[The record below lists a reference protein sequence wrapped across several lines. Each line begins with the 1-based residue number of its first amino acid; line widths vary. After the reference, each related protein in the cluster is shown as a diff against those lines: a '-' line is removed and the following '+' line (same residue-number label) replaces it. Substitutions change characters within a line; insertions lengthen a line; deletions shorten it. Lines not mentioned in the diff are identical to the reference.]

1 MQVFRNCP
9 TLFYIV
15 HLACH
20 DRLTLG
26 CTIECKVATPIPTFF
41 TVATSCQIGS
51 KKHWGTGENSA
62 LSPTRRRLMPHE
74 CSVPDVHKG
83 RIVLGNVFGEWASGS
98 RQNLPLEYFFPGAH
112 KRSRPYLVFCIS
124 QKRKTSSTEATCLGT
139 HPPSSK

>member
-15 HLACH
+15 HLAFH

-26 CTIECKVATPIPTFF
+26 CTIACKVATPIPTYF

-62 LSPTRRRLMPHE
+62 LSPTRPRLMPHE

-98 RQNLPLEYFFPGAH
+98 RQNLPLNIFFQGLTRGAV
-112 KRSRPYLVFCIS
+112 RISSFVF
-124 QKRKTSSTEATCLGT
+124 RKKGKL
-139 HPPSSK
+139 PPLKLRV